1 MSRPHRRRDLSGHE
15 LRRRL
20 GALPP
25 AEAAPGLQALN
36 TAVQQLARTCARCPA
51 LLRPLSTTERQ
62 QLRGRWAA
70 HVPQLA
76 RRLAPL
82 LDREA
87 EVLAPLGLQGAELLA
102 QEQQVRQLWAIKH
115 TLERLLQRV
124 ADALLLGRA
133 ALYSDV
139 QRTLSAV
146 AVLTRGPLAR
156 PEVAARLETV
166 SAPARALVAARQA
179 QLARRRQQLRALR
192 QAATTPTGPTPPD
205 DPPRT
210 GRHEPP
216 TPLQSG
222 RHLADA
228 QVRGGHDVIICRC
241 RSNHSR
247 AMPAPL
253 HRSAPGLDGRADP
266 APRTAGAA
274 AHPEPAPADSPGG
287 FG

>member
-205 DPPRT
+205 D
-210 GRHEPP
+210 
-216 TPLQSG
+216 S
-222 RHLADA
+222 A
-228 QVRGGHDVIICRC
+228 QDR
-241 RSNHSR
+241 
-247 AMPAPL
+247 
-253 HRSAPGLDGRADP
+253 
-266 APRTAGAA
+266 APRTTHAPSVRPPPGRCTGARRTRC
-274 AHPEPAPADSPGG
+274 HHLPMSIEPQPSDARTSAPISSWPGWPS
-287 FG
+287 